1 MAHRRG
7 HRLGLIAQEL
17 HHPGGE
23 HGGLHRLG
31 HRVGGQKQALVQQA
45 VVPQGGAALRPD
57 AGHRQA
63 HGGSLHQVPPP
74 GDVAAGGGQA
84 AAGVFNEGTHH
95 QVGPHV
101 GGLHGL
107 HELPVAVVHDDRRV
121 RVGLLD
127 HAAHLPDLRHRQGGA
142 GRVPLGAL
150 DEHRL
155 HPGIGGRLGHPLQV
169 GLVVKKFYLPVFD
182 AVVFQGTVSLVHRAD
197 HPQQGV
203 VGGPHSGHQHVPR
216 LQTAVQGGGD
226 GVGAVDELD
235 AHQGGLGAEDLGVDL
250 VQLVPAQVVVA
261 VAGGAGEVGV
271 GHPVGLEGVQH
282 PGGVLLGDGVDAG
295 ELVL

>member
-17 HHPGGE
+17 HHPGGKY
-23 HGGLHRLG
+23 GGLDRLG
-31 HRVGGQKQALVQQA
+31 HCVGGQKQALVQQA

-84 AAGVFNEGTHH
+84 AAGVFDEGAHH

-101 GGLHGL
+101 GGLDGL

-121 RVGLLD
+121 GIGLLD
-127 HAAHLPDLRHRQGGA
+127 DAAHLPDLRHRQGRA
-142 GRVPLGAL
+142 GGVPLGAL

-155 HPGIGGRLGHPLQV
+155 HPGAGGRLGHSIQV
-169 GLVVKKFYLPVFD
+169 GLVVKELYLLILD
-182 AVVFQGTVSLVHRAD
+182 AVVFQGPVALVHRAD

-203 VGGPHSGHQHVPR
+203 VGGPHSGYQHVPR

-226 GVGAVDELD
+226 SVGTVDELD
-235 AHQGGLGAEDLGVDL
+235 AYQGGLGAEDLGVDL

-261 VAGGAGEVGV
+261 VAGGTGEVGV
-271 GHPVGLEGVQH
+271 CYPMGLEGVQH
-282 PGGVLLGDGVDAG
+282 PGGVLLGDGVDTG
-295 ELVL
+295 KLVL